1 MGQAMPYLSLMKAKN
16 SLIVSI
22 STTPS
27 GKTLQNAGIM
37 QGEEKP
43 SVPFLVGSLL
53 DAVDSVRRMRAS
65 RWGVTYLYMFL
76 EPNAKDLDTLTGY
89 VEEGKVR
96 PVVGTRVSMMDIEK
110 VKEACNVIYNG
121 KGGLG
126 KTVIEVV

>member
-1 MGQAMPYLSLMKAKN
+1 M
-16 SLIVSI
+16 
-22 STTPS
+22 
-27 GKTLQNAGIM
+27 
-37 QGEEKP
+37 
-43 SVPFLVGSLL
+43 PFLVGSLL